1 MTRGVTARI
10 YLISPPA
17 IHPSDFAPLLTA
29 ALDAGDVAAFQ
40 LRLKEAA
47 DEDVIAAGKA
57 LLPICRARD
66 VAFIVNDRPDLAKAI
81 GADGVHVGQN
91 AAPLDEARRIMGDK
105 AIIGATCHN
114 SRHLAIEAGED
125 GADYVA
131 FGAFYPTQ
139 TKDAPTSA
147 EPDILDWWSEI
158 FTLPCLAI
166 GGITPENCAP
176 LVEAGADFIA
186 VSSFVWAHEKGPAAA
201 ISELNAAIT
210 EASA

>member
-1 MTRGVTARI
+1 MISNSNGCGCPKSRRGH
-10 YLISPPA
+10 ISHCNH
-17 IHPSDFAPLLTA
+17 IQSNLM
-29 ALDAGDVAAFQ
+29 
-40 LRLKEAA
+40 
-47 DEDVIAAGKA
+47 
-57 LLPICRARD
+57 CRQSSCTD
-66 VAFIVNDRPDLAKAI
+66 P
-81 GADGVHVGQN
+81 
-91 AAPLDEARRIMGDK
+91 
-105 AIIGATCHN
+105 TCHN